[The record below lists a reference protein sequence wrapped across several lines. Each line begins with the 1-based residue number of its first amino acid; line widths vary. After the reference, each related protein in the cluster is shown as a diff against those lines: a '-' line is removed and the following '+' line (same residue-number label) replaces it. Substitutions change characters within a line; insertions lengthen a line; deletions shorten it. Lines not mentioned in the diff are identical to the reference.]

1 MGSQSFILCG
11 LQSFFENLSSNKC
24 LKIKVAKKSDAMK
37 INQLLGEKKFSRF
50 GHFTI
55 ARWILEIKSFQ

>member
-11 LQSFFENLSSNKC
+11 LQSFFETLSSNKR
-24 LKIKVAKKSDAMK
+24 LKIKVAKKSDAIK
-37 INQLLGEKKFSRF
+37 NKSITGEKKFSRF

-55 ARWILEIKSFQ
+55 AR